1 MKFSGDATLK
11 AAPEQV
17 WAALHDP
24 GALARTLP
32 GCESLT
38 TTGPHAYAMRVTA
51 GVAAIKGTYDGTVAM
66 SEQQPPSSLVMKVDG
81 AGGPGTVAAT
91 VDVRLAPADGGGTT
105 LTYDADAIVGG
116 PMGGVGQR
124 MLAGVTRKMAG
135 QFFTALDNDI
145 SGVLTP
151 EAIVAAASG
160 GGTAAA
166 PGEAAV
172 GQVFSGRGDSTRSA
186 NASAAFNVDGGA
198 AFALGALLGGA
209 LALTGVIIGARLG
222 RRDA

>member
-1 MKFSGDATLK
+1 MKFSGAATLK
-11 AAPEQV
+11 APPEQV

-51 GVAAIKGTYDGTVAM
+51 GVAAIKGTYDGTVSM

-145 SGVLTP
+145 AGVLVPAGVAGTP
-151 EAIVAAASG
+151 AGAGPAA
-160 GGTAAA
+160 T
-166 PGEAAV
+166 GEPAV
-172 GQVFSGRGDSTRSA
+172 GQVFSGRADSTRTA

-222 RRDA
+222 RRNA